1 MKKLLVILLLTV
13 AMGMSAQEV
22 PTFFPR
28 KFLLEHFTSAN
39 CNQCPMGMKYIV
51 EFLDQQT
58 IPYIWVSHH
67 AYYGTDEYTIPE
79 SNTLATNYFHLN
91 NVPSVVF
98 NRTEQRGKIVNKAW
112 DLETWMADGI
122 QVEGDT
128 VAEAS
133 VVIEHSFNK
142 ITRRLNVT
150 VNGQVANTDRTA
162 YLLTIL
168 IKENRL
174 VGKQADAYTS
184 WKGNGWVEYM
194 HPRVVRDLVTATL
207 GDTVN
212 VENQAYSY
220 STSCMID
227 KNWAAEHCCVVA
239 YLTPLEK
246 SPIINAEQVA
256 LVGGTTGGEEYGPY
270 GITEKTAPKS
280 NYIEFDSV
288 CVNKVEESQVELK
301 MISTSRF
308 KPTYSDPCNQVGLV
322 YVNTEDSVLQPGT
335 YVIQDGDEP
344 GTVTAGYR
352 VDEEERL
359 GGSRL
364 VYALAKELDEGV
376 LVPVHVWRMSS
387 GEMTI
392 DMEGNVFLNF
402 TTYSGANVT
411 ATAKYDFSPATT
423 RMENP
428 NCQSPITNCQKVLRN
443 GQLLIEHQGQ
453 WYTVLGYRV
462 VPPCS
467 QARRNLNNPNQS
479 PY

>member
-1 MKKLLVILLLTV
+1 MRKTLVILLLMA

-28 KFLLEHFTSAN
+28 KFLLEHFTNAN
-39 CNQCPMGMKYIV
+39 CNQCPLGMKYIA
-51 EFLDQQT
+51 EFLSQQT

-67 AYYGTDEYTIPE
+67 AVYGADEYTLSE
-79 SNTLATNYFHLN
+79 SNTIAMNYLGMN
-91 NVPSVVF
+91 TVPSVVF
-98 NRTEQRGKIVNKAW
+98 NRTEQRGKMVNGAW
-112 DLETWMADGI
+112 DLETWMAEGI
-122 QVEGDT
+122 QVESDT

-174 VGKQADAYTS
+174 VGRQADAYTS

-207 GDTVN
+207 GDTVK

-227 KNWAAEHCCVVA
+227 KNWAAENCCVVA

-288 CVNKVEESQVELK
+288 CVNKVGESQVELK
-301 MISTSRF
+301 MITTSRF

-411 ATAKYDFSPATT
+411 ATAKYDFSPAVVTGVDSLEVQ
-423 RMENP
+423 RF
-428 NCQSPITNCQKVLRN
+428 SRLGVKKVLRE
-443 GQLLIEHQGQ
+443 GQLLIEKDGL
-453 WYTVLGYRV
+453 WYTILGYR
-462 VPPCS
+462 
-467 QARRNLNNPNQS
+467 L
-479 PY
+479 